1 MRRFRATVIL
11 ATTLGVPGLS
21 GAQAPL
27 PVPPPTLPAPAVAG
41 QVALEWARIPMG
53 TFEIGCVPGDDRCG
67 ADEHPRHSVTLS
79 KPFDMMV
86 TEVTVGLYRA
96 AVSEIDPQPAWSL
109 SPDHPVVIVTWDEA
123 LAFCR
128 GAGGRL
134 PTEAEWE
141 FAARGGRAGTIFP
154 WGSEPPIDRPGGAA
168 SAAFEG
174 DRAYAAKTFAP
185 NAFGLYDMA
194 GNVWEWVADW
204 GGFYGRGPATD
215 PTGPDSGR
223 ARVVRGGSYGDDAA
237 NLRNSTRTP
246 NPPDRANINV
256 GFRCARDVTAGP

>member
-1 MRRFRATVIL
+1 
-11 ATTLGVPGLS
+11 
-21 GAQAPL
+21 
-27 PVPPPTLPAPAVAG
+27 
-41 QVALEWARIPMG
+41 
-53 TFEIGCVPGDDRCG
+53 
-67 ADEHPRHSVTLS
+67 
-79 KPFDMMV
+79 MMV
-86 TEVTVGLYRA
+86 TEVTVALYRA
-96 AVSEIDPQPAWSL
+96 ATTEIDPQPAWSL

-141 FAARGGRAGTIFP
+141 FAARGGRADTIFP
-154 WGSEPPIDRPGGAA
+154 WGNQLPTDSPGAPG

-174 DRAYAAKTFAP
+174 DRAYATKTFAP

-204 GGFYGRGPATD
+204 GGFYGGGPATD

-223 ARVVRGGSYGDDAA
+223 ARVVRGGSYGDDPV

-246 NPPDRANINV
+246 NAPDRANINV
-256 GFRCARDVTAGP
+256 GFRCARDVP